1 MQAQPS
7 VTQMMQAA
15 QPVLVPTLKHHQ
27 ELSSSGRAALLL
39 LQRESMPH
47 LLM

>member
-1 MQAQPS
+1 MQAQPH

-15 QPVLVPTLKHHQ
+15 KPVLVATLKHHQ
-27 ELSSSGRAALLL
+27 ELSFSGTAALLL